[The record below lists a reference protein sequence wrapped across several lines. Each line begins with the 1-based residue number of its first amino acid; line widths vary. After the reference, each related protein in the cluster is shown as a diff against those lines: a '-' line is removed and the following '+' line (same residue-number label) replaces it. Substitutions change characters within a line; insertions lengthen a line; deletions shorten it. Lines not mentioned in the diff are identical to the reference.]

1 MEAYK
6 NEDFEV
12 LRKYLRRY
20 ERDVIFYSKPF
31 DDSHCP
37 DAWGESKI
45 KDRLNIRADILNK
58 MFALHATE
66 AELERFKEVNNRL
79 MQLSERLCRCHRE
92 LQDKVN
98 LIHRADGGSLKMRTD
113 ICPYSEINEA
123 PEPEELAEDSF
134 YDSKWKE
141 MIWCIK
147 GLKCGSGL
155 FCEGNNIPEITNNVI
170 DRKDPF
176 DIPILKNFNV
186 CSLFYAL
193 CTERKYSIPDV
204 LRIKDYKIK
213 QDISDWGNDEIQIT
227 I

>member
-1 MEAYK
+1 MNRYEE
-6 NEDFEV
+6 EDFDV

-37 DAWGESKI
+37 DAWGGSKI
-45 KDRLNIRADILNK
+45 ENRLNIRADILNK
-58 MFALHATE
+58 MFAMHATE
-66 AELERFKEVNNRL
+66 AELERFEEVNNRL
-79 MQLSERLCRCHRE
+79 MQLTEQLCRCHCE
-92 LQDKVN
+92 LQGNVN
-98 LIHRADGGSLKMRTD
+98 LIHRADGDSFKIRTD
-113 ICPYSEINEA
+113 ICPYWEINEA
-123 PEPEELAEDSF
+123 PGLEELKEDSF

-141 MIWCIK
+141 MICCVM
-147 GLKCGSGL
+147 GLQYGIGL
-155 FCEGNNIPEITNNVI
+155 FCEGANIPKITNNVVV
-170 DRKDPF
+170 RKSPF
-176 DIPILKNFNV
+176 DIPILKNINV

>member
-1 MEAYK
+1 MNRYEE
-6 NEDFEV
+6 EDFDV

-45 KDRLNIRADILNK
+45 EDRLNIRADILNK
-58 MFALHATE
+58 MFALHATK
-66 AELERFKEVNNRL
+66 AELKRFNEVNNRL
-79 MQLSERLCRCHRE
+79 MQLTEQLCRCHCE
-92 LQDKVN
+92 LQGKVN
-98 LIHRADGGSLKMRTD
+98 LIHRADGDSFKIRTD
-113 ICPYSEINEA
+113 ICPYWEINEA
-123 PEPEELAEDSF
+123 TEFEELAEDTF

-147 GLKCGSGL
+147 GLKYGSGL
-155 FCEGNNIPEITNNVI
+155 FCEGNNIPKITENVV
-170 DRKDPF
+170 DREAPF
-176 DIPILKNFNV
+176 DIPILKNINV

-204 LRIKDYKIK
+204 LRIKNYKIK
-213 QDISDWGNDEIQIT
+213 QEICGWGGDEIQIT

>member
-1 MEAYK
+1 MNGYK
-6 NEDFEV
+6 DEDFEV
-12 LRKYLRRY
+12 LRKYLRKY
-20 ERDVIFYSKPF
+20 EEDVAFYSKVF
-31 DDSHCP
+31 DNSP
-37 DAWGESKI
+37 NAWSELKI
-45 KDRLNIRADILNK
+45 EGGLKTRADILNK

-66 AELERFKEVNNRL
+66 TEVERFKEVNKRL
-79 MQLSERLCRCHRE
+79 MQVTEQFCRCHRE

-98 LIHRADGGSLKMRTD
+98 LIRRADGDCFKVRTD
-113 ICPYSEINEA
+113 IWPYWEINEA
-123 PEPEELAEDSF
+123 AEFEELAEDSF

-141 MIWCIK
+141 MIGCVM
-147 GLKCGSGL
+147 GLQYGSGL
-155 FCEGNNIPEITNNVI
+155 FCEGNNIPDITNNVV

-176 DIPILKNFNV
+176 DIPILKNVNV